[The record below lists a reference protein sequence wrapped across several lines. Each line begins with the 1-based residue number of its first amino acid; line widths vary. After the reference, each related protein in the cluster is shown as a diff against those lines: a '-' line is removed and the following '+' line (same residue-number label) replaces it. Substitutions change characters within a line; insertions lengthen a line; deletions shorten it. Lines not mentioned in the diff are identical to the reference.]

1 MTIMRAAR
9 EKGWSLTAHS
19 QGGGAVDT
27 LTDVF
32 EQLDKQKPMRE
43 TRSHPMHASFQSP
56 EAIERL
62 KKMGL
67 PADVQA
73 AWLDLDGPALSKV
86 FPRDGMRYFFPLKT
100 YRDAGIELAGGSDH
114 MIGFDKNRAVNPYNP
129 FLGMWTAVTRKMTD
143 GRTLHPEQCIG
154 REDAL
159 RMYTVWAA
167 YVQFAEKER
176 GSIEQGKLADLTV
189 IDRDYLKIAADQIR
203 EIEPVMTVIDG
214 KVVFDGSR

>member
-1 MTIMRAAR
+1 
-9 EKGWSLTAHS
+9 LY
-19 QGGGAVDT
+19 
-27 LTDVF
+27 
-32 EQLDKQKPMRE
+32 
-43 TRSHPMHASFQSP
+43 
-56 EAIERL
+56 
-62 KKMGL
+62 
-67 PADVQA
+67 
-73 AWLDLDGPALSKV
+73 LDGPALSKV
-86 FPRDGMRYFFPLKT
+86 FPRDGMKYFFPLKT

-143 GRTLHPEQCIG
+143 GRILHPEQCIG

-189 IDRDYLKIAADQIR
+189 INRDYLKIPADQIR